1 MSKIFKI
8 IGKKKVADE
17 KRVIGAYVS
26 ILLLEY
32 INLFGMVHSQ
42 SLADIVTELLKK
54 WKDEQERR
62 GHFLDALIC
71 QVSEMAHKQ
80 WLDGI
85 NEKDTHSTDFFK
97 FVRSVENEL
106 NKKAISQYTISQI
119 IENLK
124 TLNNAKK

>member
-1 MSKIFKI
+1 MKIFKFDY
-8 IGKKKVADE
+8 KKKVADE

-32 INLFGMVHSQ
+32 INLYGVVYKKP
-42 SLADIVTELLKK
+42 LAEIVTDLLKK
-54 WKDEQERR
+54 WKEEQERR
-62 GHFLDALIC
+62 GDFLDALIC
-71 QVSEMAHKQ
+71 RVAEMAHKQ

-97 FVRSVENEL
+97 FVRSVETEL

-124 TLNNAKK
+124 TLNDAKN